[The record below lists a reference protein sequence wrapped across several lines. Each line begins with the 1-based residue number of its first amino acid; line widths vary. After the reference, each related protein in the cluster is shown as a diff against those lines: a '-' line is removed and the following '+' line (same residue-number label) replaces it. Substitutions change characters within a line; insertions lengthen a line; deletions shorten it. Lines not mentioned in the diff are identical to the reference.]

1 MSLLTEFSDH
11 LTQLPLVGASE
22 EVRSGLAARRIH
34 THIERTVFGET
45 EAAGGIVNLRRGDT
59 EIEQHA
65 TDGPA
70 ATALGDHSRQL
81 RKVRVH
87 ELETWL
93 VMKSLMACR
102 NSLRIPIE
110 REHAARG
117 TNRLQQTRCVTTPT
131 ESPIDIKTARGR
143 GQNLQHLVDKHRY
156 VLIHRSSPPPP
167 QKIACTRCVRADPGV
182 TASPLFATAV
192 ARRSQRQRL
201 ELRRQIGGGFLAL
214 DPEVATLVP
223 ARFIPEFKSIT
234 LADQH
239 RVPRQTGVFTQFGR
253 Q

>member
-1 MSLLTEFSDH
+1 MFLGK
-11 LTQLPLVGASE
+11 LPLIGASD
-22 EVRSGLAARRIH
+22 EVGCRLAAGWIH
-34 THIERTVFGET
+34 THIERTVFGKT
-45 EAAGGIVNLRRGDT
+45 EPAGGVVNLRRGDT
-59 EIEQHA
+59 EIEQYA
-65 TDGPA
+65 TDGPS

-131 ESPIDIKTARGR
+131 ESAIDIKTARGR

-156 VLIHRSSPPPP
+156 VLIHRSSPLPERPSSRPP
-167 QKIACTRCVRADPGV
+167 QQ
-182 TASPLFATAV
+182 SP
-192 ARRSQRQRL
+192 
-201 ELRRQIGGGFLAL
+201 AL
-214 DPEVATLVP
+214 DAFAPRP
-223 ARFIPEFKSIT
+223 A
-234 LADQH
+234 
-239 RVPRQTGVFTQFGR
+239 
-253 Q
+253 